1 MEIIR
6 LFCIVGKTG
15 TGKSTYLNK
24 ILEDKEFLEAHNLSN
39 LVYGTTRKKRNG
51 EIDGVDFDGGKKNA
65 VEVSINDNNQVS
77 IEVEVIIDYGKNVS
91 QLVND
96 VQSEVVNAIK
106 GKIYVNSL

>member
-1 MEIIR
+1 M
-6 LFCIVGKTG
+6 
-15 TGKSTYLNK
+15 S
-24 ILEDKEFLEAHNLSN
+24 KEYYTVE
-39 LVYGTTRKKRNG
+39 KRNNLG
-51 EIDGVDFDGGKKNA
+51 ELNIGVSVFQSIVVHTISEIDGVDFDGGKKNA

-106 GKIYVNSL
+106 NMAGFRTDKVNVNVSKIKF

>member
-1 MEIIR
+1 M
-6 LFCIVGKTG
+6 
-15 TGKSTYLNK
+15 S
-24 ILEDKEFLEAHNLSN
+24 KEYYTVE
-39 LVYGTTRKKRNG
+39 KRNNLG
-51 EIDGVDFDGGKKNA
+51 ELNISVSVFQSIVVHTISEIDGVDFDGGKKNA

-106 GKIYVNSL
+106 NMAGFRTVKVNVNVSKIKF

>member
-1 MEIIR
+1 M
-6 LFCIVGKTG
+6 
-15 TGKSTYLNK
+15 S
-24 ILEDKEFLEAHNLSN
+24 KEYYTVE
-39 LVYGTTRKKRNG
+39 KRNNLG
-51 EIDGVDFDGGKKNA
+51 ELNIGVSVFQSIVVHTISEIDGVDFDGGKKNA

-106 GKIYVNSL
+106 NMAGFRTVQVNVNVSKIKF

>member
-1 MEIIR
+1 M
-6 LFCIVGKTG
+6 
-15 TGKSTYLNK
+15 S
-24 ILEDKEFLEAHNLSN
+24 KEYYTVE
-39 LVYGTTRKKRNG
+39 KRNNLG
-51 EIDGVDFDGGKKNA
+51 ELNIGVSVFQSIVVHTISEIDGVDFDGGKKNA

-106 GKIYVNSL
+106 NMAGFRTVKVNVNVSKIKF